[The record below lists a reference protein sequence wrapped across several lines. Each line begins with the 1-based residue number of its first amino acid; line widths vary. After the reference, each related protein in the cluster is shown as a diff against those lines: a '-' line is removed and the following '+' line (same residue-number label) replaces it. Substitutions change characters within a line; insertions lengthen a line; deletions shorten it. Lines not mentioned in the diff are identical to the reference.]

1 MTTIQKAFLLIFI
14 LITLVACGTAKQ
26 DDEQIFSKDKKGI
39 TDDFIFQLKSEK
51 DTYTL
56 NEPLQ
61 IYAELEY
68 VGESDE
74 ITIYHA
80 GSPFILE
87 LKELNNNF
95 DFGYAMDTPLLNTQL
110 KKRDP
115 FRIPYSFS
123 GGYNEFSPDDYVQ
136 FVKKLMDGKFPIGRY
151 VISGRT
157 DFYIETDE
165 SKQTYNMEQSIE
177 FEVVEN

>member
-1 MTTIQKAFLLIFI
+1 MTTIKKIFLLIFI
-14 LITLVACGTAKQ
+14 LIALVACGTAKQ
-26 DDEQIFSKDKKGI
+26 DDEQIFSKDNKGI
-39 TDDFIFQLKSEK
+39 MDDFIFQLKSEK

-61 IYAELEY
+61 IYAQLEY

-80 GSPFILE
+80 SSPFILE
-87 LKELNNNF
+87 LKELNTNF
-95 DFGYAMDTPLLNTQL
+95 DFGYAMDTPLLSSTL
-110 KKRDP
+110 KKREP
-115 FRIPYSFS
+115 LRIPYSFS

-136 FVKKLMDGKFPIGRY
+136 FVNKLMDGEFPIGRY
-151 VISGRT
+151 VITGKT

-165 SKQTYNMEQSIE
+165 AKQTYNMEQSIE

>member
-1 MTTIQKAFLLIFI
+1 MTTIQKSFLLIFI
-14 LITLVACGTAKQ
+14 LIALVACGTSKENT
-26 DDEQIFSKDKKGI
+26 EQIFLKDKKNI
-39 TDDFIFQLKSEK
+39 MDDFIFHLKSEK
-51 DTYTL
+51 DTYKL

-80 GSPFILE
+80 SSPFILE

-95 DFGYAMDTPLLNTQL
+95 DFGYAMDTPLLTSTL
-110 KKRDP
+110 IKGEP
-115 FRIPYSFS
+115 IRIPYSFS

-136 FVKKLMDGKFPIGRY
+136 FVKKLMDGEFPIGRY
-151 VISGRT
+151 VISGKT
-157 DFYIETDE
+157 DFYTETDE
-165 SKQTYNMEQSIE
+165 VKHTYNMEQSIE
-177 FEVVEN
+177 FKVVEN